1 MASTKSKQCFM
12 HYSNFSANEL
22 WPRSLCLKITCL
34 VLARNIIHRLIWSL
48 LYELKHT
55 GRLIMISIFIV
66 HHTHI
71 CVVCNYSRPKSID
84 FRSIKLS
91 DVAFFARINV
101 CNCKLGIISWHYGQD
116 VMRKQRLDANRIHYG
131 THERTRT
138 KLR

>member
-1 MASTKSKQCFM
+1 M

-22 WPRSLCLKITCL
+22 WPQSLCLKILCL
-34 VLARNIIHRLIWSL
+34 VLARNIIYRLIWSL

-55 GRLIMISIFIV
+55 GRLMKQHIIISIFIV

-101 CNCKLGIISWHYGQD
+101 CNCKLGIISWHCGQD
-116 VMRKQRLDANRIHYG
+116 VMRKQRLDANRIHYD

>member
-22 WPRSLCLKITCL
+22 WPRSLCLKILCL
-34 VLARNIIHRLIWSL
+34 VLARNVIHKFIWSL
-48 LYELKHT
+48 FYELKHT
-55 GRLIMISIFIV
+55 GRLTLDHM
-66 HHTHI
+66 HI
-71 CVVCNYSRPKSID
+71 YNYFRLKYTDI
-84 FRSIKLS
+84 RSIKLS